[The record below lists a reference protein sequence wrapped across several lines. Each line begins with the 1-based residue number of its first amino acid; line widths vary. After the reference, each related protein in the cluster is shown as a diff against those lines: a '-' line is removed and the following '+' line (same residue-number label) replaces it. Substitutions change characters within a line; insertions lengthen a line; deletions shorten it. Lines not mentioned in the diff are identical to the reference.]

1 MTKQNDSRPRSSS
14 FRDCYS
20 AFKKRNRPLSLML
33 TLALALTPLS
43 MPAFAADGAKASQL
57 EDGRDIAEA
66 HCAPCHAI
74 EKDDASPTRTNENT
88 AFRDLYKRFPIE
100 MLIKAAKTGSI
111 EGHDEMPAF
120 DFSMDEMNALLTY
133 IDSLAPAGT
142 GKYRP

>member
-1 MTKQNDSRPRSSS
+1 MTKQNDGKLRRST
-14 FRDCYS
+14 FRDGCKS
-20 AFKKRNRPLSLML
+20 SRKLNQPLSLAL
-33 TLALALTPLS
+33 PLVIALASLS
-43 MPAFAADGAKASQL
+43 TPAFAADDGKSSQI
-57 EDGRDIAEA
+57 ENGRDIAEA

-100 MLIKAAKTGSI
+100 MLVKAAKTGSI
-111 EGHDEMPAF
+111 DGHDEMPAF
-120 DFSMDEMNALLTY
+120 DFSMDEINALLAY